1 MEKPVE
7 FITTGATGSELIV
20 NKDIFPLLE
29 EETRPI
35 TVVCVVGPYR
45 TGKSYLL
52 NRIMKKKDAFA
63 LGSKVTAATK
73 GIWLWKGDFF
83 DDPSRALILLDTEG
97 LDDPEKGDAT
107 HDMNLFVIALMLS
120 SLFVYNTKGT
130 IDAKSIDGL
139 RYAAEMGD
147 FIRADT
153 ADEDPGQNLAKHLPG
168 FIWAVRD
175 FHLETEIDG
184 KKVTPKGY
192 LEHCLK
198 TKPGVGRKIA
208 EYNMIRDAIRNF
220 FAERSCCVFPPPVAS
235 PEQMRRLEE
244 LEENDLD
251 PNFLVQADVFTGE
264 VQKAKIK
271 YINGTSIKGR
281 SFALLAEQYA
291 DAVLKRDICIES
303 TYNYVV
309 KRENKSAVAE
319 ATKELRNVL
328 SNLLRN
334 LPVSGNKFAEAC
346 KEATAAANKKFL
358 STCINLEKHRED
370 IEPLLNDSFDHVL
383 SETRGQNDAASDEKC
398 NMALATL
405 YQAIQT
411 KADAGAYMVRGGYKE
426 LQKANKH
433 LQDSYDKMTDEELG
447 PRKDERMKHFMSEVV
462 RLLHMAWPF
471 KFYLLTS

>member
-7 FITTGATGSELIV
+7 FVTTGAAGSELIV

-83 DDPSRALILLDTEG
+83 DDPSRALVLLDTEG
-97 LDDPEKGDAT
+97 LDDPEKGDAS
-107 HDMNLFVIALMLS
+107 HDMNLFVMALMMS
-120 SLFVYNTKGT
+120 SLFIYNTKGT

-175 FHLETEIDG
+175 FHLETEIEG
-184 KKVTPKGY
+184 KKVTPNGY

-198 TKPGVGRKIA
+198 TKPGVGKKIA

-220 FAERSCCVFPPPVAS
+220 FAERSCCVFPPPVAT
-235 PEQMRRLEE
+235 PEQMRKLEILEE
-244 LEENDLD
+244 KDLD
-251 PNFLVQADVFTGE
+251 PNFLVQADVFLGE

-291 DAVLKRDICIES
+291 EAVLKRDICIES
-303 TYNYVV
+303 TYDYVV
-309 KRENKSAVAE
+309 KRENKLAVAD
-319 ATKELRNVL
+319 ATKELRSVL
-328 SNLLRN
+328 SNLLGN
-334 LPVSGNKFAEAC
+334 LPVSGNKFAESC
-346 KEATAAANKKFL
+346 KEATAAAHKKFL
-358 STCINLEKHRED
+358 SACINLEKHRKD
-370 IEPLLNDSFDHVL
+370 IEPVLDDAFDQVI
-383 SETRGQNDAASDEKC
+383 SEMRGQNDAASDEKC
-398 NMALATL
+398 KMALASL
-405 YQAIQT
+405 YQAIRA
-411 KADAGAYMVRGGYKE
+411 KADAGAFLVRGGYKE
-426 LQKANKH
+426 LQRANKH
-433 LQDSYDKMTDEELG
+433 LQDSYNRMPEDELG
-447 PRKDERMKHFMSEVV
+447 PQKDERMKHFISEVV
-462 RLLHMAWPF
+462 SLVDLALS
-471 KFYLLTS
+471 YTTQ